1 MDSTLKVAYKLEKS
15 LLLEPAIRK
24 LIALEDVFGF
34 GPEEF
39 QGQLGRLLG
48 LSGAVELITY
58 LNFWC

>member
-15 LLLEPAIRK
+15 LLLDPAIRK
-24 LIALEDVFGF
+24 PIAFEDVFGF
-34 GPEEF
+34 ASEEF
-39 QGQLGRLLG
+39 QGQLGRLFG